1 MHPNRNAHGDYPSD
15 DGVFMH
21 FPSRRSVVHSTK
33 GIVSSSSPLATEAG
47 LRILREGGN
56 VADAAIAAAAVL
68 NLVDPA
74 MTGIGGDAFCLF
86 YDAKARK
93 VHALNGSGRSAARAT
108 LDDICEALNI
118 ANRDSG
124 SIPNTS
130 IYSVTVPGAAAAWLD
145 IVERHGSGKV
155 TVSQVLDP
163 AIRMAEDGCPISEIA
178 SYSWMRMESELR
190 GKPNGTE
197 LLKPDPSAPDG
208 YRAPRTGEVFKNP
221 LLASTFRKLAEN
233 GKAGFY
239 DGPVAA
245 AIIDIS
251 EQLGGYL
258 TLDDLKNHQS
268 EITEPVS
275 LRLNFDAEGHDI
287 DIWEHPPN
295 GQGIVAQMALGIL
308 AELEREGK
316 IPVFTRLD
324 HNSAQ
329 YLHALIQALRIA
341 FTDGS
346 WYITDPT
353 EIVDPNHLLCQSYL
367 AQRAT
372 LFDPNKST
380 SIPTPGDPFGV
391 HKTSDTVY
399 LCATDEEG
407 NACSLVN
414 SVADNFGS
422 RIVPAG
428 TGFVLQ
434 NRGSGFHLGPAHH
447 PNLYAAGKRPYNTII
462 PAMVTN
468 AADGTLH
475 SVFGVMGGAM
485 QPQGHVQVL
494 LNTLRLGMNPQT
506 ALDAP
511 RICIGVS
518 LPGKS
523 TDPSKRDDNTV
534 YLEEG
539 ISEDVARELERMGH
553 EVKYVTGMGRSLFGR
568 GQVIRVHHDKV
579 EHQRVYS
586 AGSDMRGDGHAAPL
600 L

>member
-1 MHPNRNAHGDYPSD
+1 MHPNRRTHGDYPSD

-33 GIVSSSSPLATEAG
+33 GIVSSASPLATEAG
-47 LRILREGGN
+47 LRVLREGGN
-56 VADAAIAAAAVL
+56 AADAAVAAAAVL

-86 YDAKARK
+86 YEAKAGK
-93 VHALNGSGRSAARAT
+93 VHALNGSGRSAAGAT
-108 LDDICEALNI
+108 LDDICRDLNI
-118 ANRDSG
+118 ENRDSG

-145 IVERHGSGKV
+145 VIENYGSGKV
-155 TVSQVLDP
+155 TVRRILEP
-163 AIRMAEDGCPISEIA
+163 AIHMAEDGCPISEIS
-178 SYSWMRMESELR
+178 SYNWMKQESELR
-190 GKPNGTE
+190 GRPNGTE
-197 LLKPDPSAPDG
+197 LLKPDTSAPDG
-208 YRAPRTGEVFKNP
+208 YRAPRTGEIYKNP
-221 LLASTFRKLAEN
+221 LLANTFRHLAEH

-239 DGPVAA
+239 EGPVAA
-245 AIIDIS
+245 AIIEIS
-251 EQLGGYL
+251 QQLGGYL
-258 TLDDLKNHQS
+258 TLDDLRNHHS
-268 EITEPVS
+268 DITKPVEK
-275 LRLNFDAEGHDI
+275 RLNFDSEGKTI
-287 DIWEHPPN
+287 DLWEHPPN

-308 AELEREGK
+308 EELEKEGK
-316 IPVFTRLD
+316 IPSFTRLD

-353 EIVDPNHLLCQSYL
+353 KTGDPNAFISQSYL
-367 AQRAT
+367 AQRAQF
-372 LFDPNKST
+372 FDPTKST
-380 SIPTPGDPFGV
+380 AIPSPGDPFGV

-399 LCATDEEG
+399 LCVADEEG

-414 SVADNFGS
+414 SVSDNFGT
-422 RIVPAG
+422 RIVPPG

-434 NRGSGFHLGPAHH
+434 NRGSSFHLGPANH
-447 PNLYAAGKRPYNTII
+447 PNLYAPGKRPYNTII

-485 QPQGHVQVL
+485 QPQGHAQVL
-494 LNTLRLGMNPQT
+494 LNLVRFGMNPQT

-539 ISEDVARELERMGH
+539 IGEDVAQELERMGH
-553 EVKYVTGMGRSLFGR
+553 EVKYVTGMGRSQFGR
-568 GQVIRVHHDKV
+568 GQVIRVHYDQV
-579 EHQRVYS
+579 EHRRVYS

-600 L
+600 I